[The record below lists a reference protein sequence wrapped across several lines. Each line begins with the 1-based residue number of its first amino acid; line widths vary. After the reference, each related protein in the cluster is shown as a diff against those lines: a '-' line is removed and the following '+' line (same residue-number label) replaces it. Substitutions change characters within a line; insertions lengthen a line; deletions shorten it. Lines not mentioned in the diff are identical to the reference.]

1 MSSPRHGPQAPMVAA
16 LREPARMMA
25 LSAPDWEDVIAQGL
39 TGALQGVLAGKA
51 RGLAEFEALPRAV
64 RHQFE
69 AVEAVT
75 AYNRRVLAW
84 EANRID
90 LALRD
95 VGCPVVLLKGA
106 AYNARRLPSLA
117 GRLASDVDIL
127 VPKEHIA
134 AVEATLKAA
143 GWRSMPYSDYDEHY
157 YREWMHE
164 IPPLQNID
172 RGTYVDVH
180 HTILPETGRLK
191 PDVDRLFREAEPIEG
206 SNLLTLCDA
215 DMTLHT
221 VVHCFQD
228 GEFAGRLRDLVDVD
242 GLLRDFGQRDGFW
255 QRLMEASD
263 AHGFGRPLYYALHF
277 CRRLLGTGVPA
288 EVWAHLERHKPNPL
302 ALAVMNHAVPRAV
315 MPSRMFPATA
325 QVRLAQ
331 TLLLARSHWLKMP
344 PLLLLRHLTRKA
356 VVRRKKP
363 A

>member
-1 MSSPRHGPQAPMVAA
+1 MVAA
-16 LREPARMMA
+16 LREPPRM
-25 LSAPDWEDVIAQGL
+25 LSLCAPDWEDIIAQGL

-51 RGLAEFEALPRAV
+51 RGLPDFEALPRAA
-64 RHQFE
+64 RLQFE

-84 EANRID
+84 EVNRIG

-106 AYNARRLPSLA
+106 AYNVRRLPSLA

-127 VPKEHIA
+127 VPKDHIA
-134 AVEATLKAA
+134 AVEAALKAA
-143 GWRSMPYSDYDEHY
+143 GWHSMPYSEYDERY
-157 YREWMHE
+157 YRDWMHE
-164 IPPLQNID
+164 IPPLQNAD

-206 SNLLTLCDA
+206 SNLLTLSDV

-228 GEFAGRLRDLVDVD
+228 GEFASRLRDIVDVD
-242 GLLRDFGQRDGFW
+242 GLLRDFGGRDGFW
-255 QRLMEASD
+255 RRLLEASD

-277 CRRLLGTGVPA
+277 CRRLLGTEVPA
-288 EVWAHLERHKPNPL
+288 DVWKHVKRHAPNPL
-302 ALAVMNHAVPRAV
+302 ARLLMNYAVPRAV

-331 TLLLARSHWLKMP
+331 TMLLARSHWLKMP
-344 PLLLLRHLTRKA
+344 PLLLLRHLSRKA
-356 VVRRKKP
+356 AIRRGKKV
-363 A
+363 